1 MTSTLPRSH
10 ALWAR
15 LLVTLAVVV
24 VYRLGVWIPLPTI
37 DPEKGFSSFGNSLGS
52 FLGGRLSAGL
62 LSTSRSSPWGSP
74 LI

>member
-10 ALWAR
+10 ALWTR

-37 DPEKGFSSFGNSLGS
+37 DPERLPQLLATAWAAFLVAGS
-52 FLGGRLSAGL
+52 RRGY
-62 LSTSRSSPWGSP
+62 
-74 LI
+74 